1 MRLLERIARSTDRQR
16 DVGLLLL
23 RLWFGLVLALG
34 HGLPKLGK
42 LDGFIAGVA
51 KMGLPLPS
59 VMAYLAITAELL
71 GGLMLAVGLLTRLA
85 ALPVIGTM
93 LVAAFVTHASDP
105 WMKKEFALAY
115 AAAAVVLLVAGS
127 GRYSLDHR
135 LFAGDDRRG

>member
-1 MRLLERIARSTDRQR
+1 
-16 DVGLLLL
+16 
-23 RLWFGLVLALG
+23 
-34 HGLPKLGK
+34 
-42 LDGFIAGVA
+42 
-51 KMGLPLPS
+51 
-59 VMAYLAITAELL
+59 
-71 GGLMLAVGLLTRLA
+71 MLAVGLLTRLA